1 MKAPK
6 KIADRYELI
15 KKIGEGAYGKV
26 YLAKDL
32 KSNAQVAIKK
42 IKLGNVEEGIPIS
55 SIREISLLKELN
67 HINVVKLL
75 DVIHLENKIVLVF
88 EYLEEDLKKL
98 LKLNLNKGIEV
109 ARYKSLL
116 YQLLQ
121 GIKYVHKL
129 KIIHRDIKSENLL
142 ISDTNV
148 LKIADFG
155 LARGFGLPIKTFRN
169 DVVSLWYRAPDIL
182 LGNEVYTTSV
192 DLWSIGC
199 IFGELVNG
207 VILFH
212 GYNEKEQLTKI
223 FEILGTPDVKK
234 LPMYEKLPGW
244 KEEKW
249 EVFEPKNLKEILPNL
264 DDNGIDL
271 LKKLLEYD
279 PEKRISAA
287 DALEHPF
294 FKDLDEKTLNL
305 YKK

>member
-1 MKAPK
+1 MKTPS
-6 KIADRYELI
+6 KIAERYEII
-15 KKIGEGAYGKV
+15 KKVGEGAYGKV
-26 YLAKDL
+26 FLAKDL
-32 KSNAQVAIKK
+32 KTNVQVAIKT
-42 IKLGNVEEGIPIS
+42 IKLVNVEEGIPIS

-67 HINVVKLL
+67 HINVVKLM

-98 LKLNLNKGIEV
+98 LKLNMNKGFEV
-109 ARYKSLL
+109 AKYKSLI

-182 LGNEVYTTSV
+182 LGNEIYTTSV

-199 IFGELVNG
+199 IFAEMVRGS
-207 VILFH
+207 ILFQ
-212 GYNEKEQLTKI
+212 GYSEKEQLIKI
-223 FEILGTPDVKK
+223 FQVLGTPDIKQ
-234 LPMYEKLPGW
+234 LPMYEKYPGW

-249 EVFEPKNLKEILPNL
+249 EIYKPMNLKEFLPNL
-264 DDNGIDL
+264 DDNGMDL

-279 PEKRISAA
+279 PDKRISAA
-287 DALEHPF
+287 DAVEHPF
-294 FKDLDEKTLNL
+294 FKDLDQKTLNI
-305 YKK
+305 YK

>member
-1 MKAPK
+1 MKDQK
-6 KIADRYELI
+6 KIADRYEII

-26 YLAKDL
+26 FLAKDL
-32 KSNAQVAIKK
+32 KTNVQVAIKK

-67 HINVVKLL
+67 HINVVKLM

-98 LKLNLNKGIEV
+98 LKLNLNKGFEV
-109 ARYKSLL
+109 ARYKSLI

-121 GIKYVHKL
+121 GIRYVHKL

-199 IFGELVNG
+199 IFGELVKG
-207 VILFH
+207 TILFH

-234 LPMYEKLPGW
+234 VPMYEKLPGW

-249 EVFEPKNLKEILPNL
+249 EVFPPKNLKEIVPNL

>member
-6 KIADRYELI
+6 KIADRYELL

-26 YLAKDL
+26 FLAKDL
-32 KSNAQVAIKK
+32 KTNAQVAIKK

-67 HINVVKLL
+67 HINVVKLM

-98 LKLNLNKGIEV
+98 LKLNLNKGFEV

-121 GIKYVHKL
+121 GIRYVHKL

-169 DVVSLWYRAPDIL
+169 DVVSLWYRAPDRL

-199 IFGELVNG
+199 IFGELVKG
-207 VILFH
+207 TILFH

-234 LPMYEKLPGW
+234 IPFYEKLPGW

-249 EVFEPKNLKEILPNL
+249 EVFEPKNLKDILPNL

-279 PEKRISAA
+279 PDKRISAA

>member
-1 MKAPK
+1 MKTPS
-6 KIADRYELI
+6 KIAERYEII
-15 KKIGEGAYGKV
+15 KKVGEGAYGKV
-26 YLAKDL
+26 FLAKDI
-32 KSNAQVAIKK
+32 KTNVQVAIKT
-42 IKLGNVEEGIPIS
+42 IKLVNVEEGIPIS

-67 HINVVKLL
+67 HINVVKLM

-98 LKLNLNKGIEV
+98 LKLNMNKGFEV
-109 ARYKSLL
+109 AKYKSLI

-182 LGNEVYTTSV
+182 LGNEIYTTSV

-199 IFGELVNG
+199 IFAEMVRGT
-207 VILFH
+207 ILFQ
-212 GYNEKEQLTKI
+212 GYSEKEQLIKI
-223 FEILGTPDVKK
+223 FQVLGTPDVKQ
-234 LPMYEKLPGW
+234 LPMYEKYPGW

-249 EVFEPKNLKEILPNL
+249 EVFKPMNLKELLPNL

-271 LKKLLEYD
+271 LKKLLEFD

-287 DALEHPF
+287 DAVEHPF
-294 FKDLDEKTLNL
+294 FKDLDQKTLNI
-305 YKK
+305 YK